1 MSDLIINLTDR
12 TLDDA
17 LNHAEQPVLLDLWAP
32 WCSPCLAIAPLL
44 EKVAAATGG
53 QLTVAKLDVEEY
65 EHLLPRFRVR
75 GIPTLLL
82 FRNGSEVARK
92 VGVDSLS
99 DLNNW
104 LRSQGIVIESEGEV
118 VVPEVQP
125 WPSFYGDDELRRFL
139 TGRLKE
145 KALAAEI
152 SHYAF
157 PRPKD
162 LLTAPYVLAGQES
175 LDVFERVSGLPP
187 ALALW
192 LEVLDFVTPQQIDE
206 LIAVLASGKAYG
218 DVPLHLL
225 VQWLEDADLRWPAV
239 LSSSLNTLRLHW
251 IELTHHYLTGRE
263 TPRQVWLKIQQE
275 AREHH
280 DSCQSGQDLEQH
292 LCSLLSILSP
302 PSELN
307 DTHATST
314 IQHHWYQIQFH
325 LEQINAGWSRDELA
339 MADRRWAW
347 IEPQL
352 AAIPEEESEGA
363 LETLH
368 LQWRQQSPEFAD
380 YVQKEALFNEDFAA
394 GEPQRI
400 QVFRTRF
407 LQLMK
412 QAPDAA

>member
-1 MSDLIINLTDR
+1 MSDLITNLTDS

-17 LNHAEQPVLLDLWAP
+17 LNHASQPVLLDLWAP
-32 WCSPCLAIAPLL
+32 WCGPCLAIAPLL
-44 EKVAAATGG
+44 EKVAAATEG
-53 QLTVAKLDVEEY
+53 QLTVAKLDVEQY

-99 DLNNW
+99 DLNGW
-104 LRSQGIVIESEGEV
+104 LRTQGIAIESEGEV

-125 WPSFYGDDELRRFL
+125 WSSFYGDDALRVFL
-139 TGRLKE
+139 TNRLKAT
-145 KALAAEI
+145 ALAAEI

-157 PRPKD
+157 PRPQD

-175 LDVFERVSGLPP
+175 LDVFERVTGLPP

-218 DVPLHLL
+218 DAPLHLL
-225 VQWLEDADLRWPAV
+225 AQWLEDEDVRWASVLSAPLNALRLRWLV
-239 LSSSLNTLRLHW
+239 
-251 IELTHHYLTGRE
+251 LTHSYLNGQQ
-263 TPRQVWLKIQQE
+263 TPRQAWLAIQQE
-275 AREHH
+275 ASAHH
-280 DSCQSGQDLEQH
+280 DGCQGGQDLEQH
-292 LCSLLSILSP
+292 LCSLLFILSP
-302 PSELN
+302 PSALN
-307 DTHATST
+307 DTQASST

-325 LEQINAGWSRDELA
+325 LGQINAGWSSEELA
-339 MADRRWAW
+339 LSDRRWAW

-363 LETLH
+363 LESLH

-380 YVQKEALFNEDFAA
+380 YVQKEALYHEDFAA
-394 GEPQRI
+394 GEPQRT
-400 QVFRTRF
+400 QLFRERF
-407 LQLMK
+407 LQLLK

>member
-1 MSDLIINLTDR
+1 MSDLITNLTDS

-17 LNHAEQPVLLDLWAP
+17 LNHASQPVLLDLWAP
-32 WCSPCLAIAPLL
+32 WCGPCLAIAPLL
-44 EKVAAATGG
+44 EKVAAATEG
-53 QLTVAKLDVEEY
+53 QLTVAKLDVEQY

-99 DLNNW
+99 DLNGW
-104 LRSQGIVIESEGEV
+104 LRSQGIAIESEGEV

-125 WPSFYGDDELRRFL
+125 WSSFYGDDALRAFL
-139 TGRLKE
+139 TNRLKAT
-145 KALAAEI
+145 ALAAEI

-157 PRPKD
+157 PRPQD

-175 LDVFERVSGLPP
+175 LDVFERVTGLPP

-218 DVPLHLL
+218 DAPLHLL
-225 VQWLEDADLRWPAV
+225 AQWLEDADVRWATV
-239 LSSSLNTLRLHW
+239 LSAPLNTLRLRW
-251 IELTHHYLTGRE
+251 LALTHSYLNGQQ
-263 TPRQVWLKIQQE
+263 TPRQAWLAIQQE
-275 AREHH
+275 ASAHH
-280 DSCQSGQDLEQH
+280 DGCQSGQDLEQH
-292 LCSLLSILSP
+292 LCSLLFILSP
-302 PSELN
+302 PSALN
-307 DTHATST
+307 DTQTSST

-325 LEQINAGWSRDELA
+325 LGQINAGWSREELA
-339 MADRRWAW
+339 LADRRWAW

-352 AAIPEEESEGA
+352 AAIPEEEYEGA
-363 LETLH
+363 LESLR
-368 LQWRQQSPEFAD
+368 LQWQQQLPEFAD
-380 YVQKEALFNEDFAA
+380 YVQKEALYHEDFAA
-394 GEPQRI
+394 GEPQRT
-400 QVFRTRF
+400 QLFRERF
-407 LQLMK
+407 LQLLK